1 MLLFKTSFFYET
13 YYCYKNQCFSY
24 RDLLDIRKT
33 AEKTLKDTTEWKK
46 EQTERDVIIN
56 KKISMQAEHIK

>member
-1 MLLFKTSFFYET
+1 MFF
-13 YYCYKNQCFSY
+13 N

-33 AEKTLKDTTEWKK
+33 AEKTLKDTSEWKK